1 MSVTDKTNLV
11 PLAQSL
17 VGIGCKILS
26 SSGTKKHLADNG
38 IESIE
43 IAQYTGSEELLGGRV
58 KTLHPKIHAGILA
71 DRADSDHLSQLLER
85 EILPIDIVV
94 VNLYPFREKL
104 ASGKLNEAELCEFI
118 DIGGITLIRAA
129 AKNYGSVAVLTDPAQ
144 YGDAIADLKASGGIS
159 LDTRRRLAKE
169 AFGVTSSYDAAI
181 ESFFRGMVPDTELP
195 DRVTITMDRVSSL
208 RYGENPHQAAAVY
221 RTVDDS
227 ALVSFDQHQGKEL
240 SYNNY
245 LDLVGAFSLA
255 RDMGKRS
262 VSILKHTNPCGVGWC
277 GDELSA
283 FRRALATDRVSAFGG
298 IVGVNGEVGDELAA
312 EMNQLFLEVILARS
326 YSAGA
331 LGAFKKKKNLRVLTI
346 PDLYWDTPN
355 AGFSTVIL
363 ERIGLVQAVDSGFP
377 ELDAPEVV
385 TKRAPTD
392 DEMKAC
398 AMGWRVAKHVKS
410 NAIVIADAEGT
421 VGIGAGQMSR
431 VDSSQIATR
440 KAYDAGM
447 SLLGKVAASDAFFP
461 FADGVKT
468 LAESGITAVIQ
479 PGGSIRDK
487 EVIEA
492 ADAANVAMMFTGRR
506 HFRHI

>member
-1 MSVTDKTNLV
+1 MDK
-11 PLAQSL
+11 
-17 VGIGCKILS
+17 
-26 SSGTKKHLADNG
+26 
-38 IESIE
+38 
-43 IAQYTGSEELLGGRV
+43 
-58 KTLHPKIHAGILA
+58 
-71 DRADSDHLSQLLER
+71 
-85 EILPIDIVV
+85 
-94 VNLYPFREKL
+94 
-104 ASGKLNEAELCEFI
+104 
-118 DIGGITLIRAA
+118 
-129 AKNYGSVAVLTDPAQ
+129 
-144 YGDAIADLKASGGIS
+144 
-159 LDTRRRLAKE
+159 
-169 AFGVTSSYDAAI
+169 
-181 ESFFRGMVPDTELP
+181 
-195 DRVTITMDRVSSL
+195 VSSL

-221 RTVDDS
+221 RTLDDS
-227 ALVSFDQHQGKEL
+227 ALVSFTQHQGKAL

-255 RDMGKRS
+255 RDTGKGN

-277 GDELSA
+277 GDELAS

-298 IVGVNGEVGDELAA
+298 IVAVNGEVGEALAV

-326 YSAGA
+326 YSASA
-331 LGAFKKKKNLRVLTI
+331 FEIFKKKKNLRVLTI
-346 PDLYWDTPN
+346 PDTYWDAPVS
-355 AGFSTVIL
+355 GYSTVIL
-363 ERIGLVQAVDSGFP
+363 EKIGLVQEVDSGFP

-392 DEMKAC
+392 AELRAC
-398 AMGWRVAKHVKS
+398 SMGWKVAKHVKS
-410 NAIVIADAEGT
+410 NAIVIADEDGT

-461 FADGVKT
+461 FADGVST
-468 LAESGITAVIQ
+468 LAEAGITAIIQ

-492 ADAANVAMMFTGRR
+492 ANRANVTMLFTGRR